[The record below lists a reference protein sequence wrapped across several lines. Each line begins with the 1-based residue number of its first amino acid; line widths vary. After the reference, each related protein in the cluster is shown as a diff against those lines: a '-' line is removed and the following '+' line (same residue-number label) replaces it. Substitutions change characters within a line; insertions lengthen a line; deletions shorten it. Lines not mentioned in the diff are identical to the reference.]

1 MKRFLLLLAAVMSW
15 LLFSCSD
22 EVNDDFIYSNA
33 NHVLSENTVMERDS
47 AFSKFA
53 QILSAAVYDSK
64 DVREF
69 LKNEALKKFDKNY
82 DVLFLAAKDEMIGDK
97 TFKEVLSDYAPEGAL
112 DEIEKAVPLI
122 NIYLTR
128 TAFLEIFPEDL
139 DVDDQ
144 YTPVA
149 FVADDSVN
157 FFS

>member
-1 MKRFLLLLAAVMSW
+1 MSL

-69 LKNEALKKFDKNY
+69 LKNEALK
-82 DVLFLAAKDEMIGDK
+82 
-97 TFKEVLSDYAPEGAL
+97 
-112 DEIEKAVPLI
+112 
-122 NIYLTR
+122 
-128 TAFLEIFPEDL
+128 
-139 DVDDQ
+139 
-144 YTPVA
+144 
-149 FVADDSVN
+149 
-157 FFS
+157 